1 MNLNKEIEKLVL
13 PFTIDRL
20 DKQMIELK
28 ELKKEALWKKKI
40 FEELISQ
47 IDKELEQAEGNRL
60 EANLL
65 LLNNQ

>member
-28 ELKKEALWKKKI
+28 ELKKEAL
-40 FEELISQ
+40 
-47 IDKELEQAEGNRL
+47 
-60 EANLL
+60 
-65 LLNNQ
+65 